1 MTEFEKV
8 YRRYFKDVFLYVMS
22 ICGDEQIAEDIVSET
37 FLKALENID
46 GFKGN
51 CDIRVWLCQ
60 IAKNT
65 YFSYIRRI
73 KRHPVQ
79 ELPSQLEDKADVEQS
94 VCLAEASMKAYETL
108 RNLKEPYK
116 KVFILR
122 VFGGF
127 NFKQIASLFG
137 KTQNW
142 AYVTFHRARKKIRA
156 EMKEEHYL

>member
-1 MTEFEKV
+1 VTEFEEV

-22 ICGDEQIAEDIVSET
+22 ICGDEQIAEDIISET

-65 YFSYIRRI
+65 YFSYIRKK

-79 ELPSQLEDKADVEQS
+79 ELPAQLEDKANIEQY
-94 VCLAEASMKAYETL
+94 VCLAETSMEARKIVDK
-108 RNLKEPYK
+108 LKEPYK

-122 VFGGF
+122 VFEGF
-127 NFKQIASLFG
+127 SFKQIASLFG
-137 KTQNW
+137 KTENW
-142 AYVTFHRARKKIRA
+142 AYVTFHRARKKIRDG
-156 EMKEEHYL
+156 MEEEY